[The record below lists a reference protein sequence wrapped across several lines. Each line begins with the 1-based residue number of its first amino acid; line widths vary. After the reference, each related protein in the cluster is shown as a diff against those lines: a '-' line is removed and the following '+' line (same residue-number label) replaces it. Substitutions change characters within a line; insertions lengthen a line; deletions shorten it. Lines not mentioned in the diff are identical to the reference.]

1 MDFKSFGFSEH
12 IVEGISAMGYEE
24 ATPVQV
30 QAIPLILEGRDVI
43 GSAQTGTG
51 KTAAFLLPLIEL
63 ITKNPDRDEK
73 IKALVIV
80 PTRELALQ
88 IDQQFQGF
96 AYYSPISSMPIY
108 GGGDGRN
115 YSDEKNALTSGVD
128 VVICTPGRMIAH
140 LLNDYV
146 DLSELRYLILDEA
159 DRMLDMG
166 FLGDILR
173 ILSYMPKDRQTMMFS
188 ATMPDKIR
196 ELARKTLRNP
206 AEINIAVSKPADGVI
221 QMAYVVYEE
230 QKIPVITKLL
240 RNKPNYRVVI
250 FCSTKIATKQISR
263 KLSQLG
269 LKVGEIHSDLD
280 QKERE
285 QILLDYRNH
294 KLNILAATDIIA
306 RGIDIDDIELVI
318 NFHVPSEAEDYIH
331 RIGRTARINTEGV
344 AITFASPDDHHK
356 LGRIE
361 KFLGKEIYK
370 AKVESEFG
378 EVPGYQPHIAPA
390 RSFHKKPFFNQRKK
404 GSSSKNQTKKP

>member
-1 MDFKSFGFSEH
+1 MNFNTFGFSEH
-12 IVEGISAMGYEE
+12 ILEGIEAMGYAE
-24 ATPVQV
+24 ATPVQEK
-30 QAIPLILEGRDVI
+30 AIPLILERKDVI

-63 ITKNPDRDEK
+63 ITRNPNRSEK

-115 YSDEKNALTSGVD
+115 FSDEKNALSNGVD

-140 LLNDYV
+140 LLSDYV
-146 DLSELRYLILDEA
+146 DLSELQYLILDEA

-173 ILSYMPKDRQTMMFS
+173 ILSYMPKERQTLMFS
-188 ATMPDKIR
+188 ATMPEKIR
-196 ELARKTLRNP
+196 ELARKTLKDP
-206 AEINIAVSKPADGVI
+206 TEINIAVSKPADGVL
-221 QMAYVVYEE
+221 QMVYIVFEE
-230 QKIPVITKLL
+230 QKIPLITNLL
-240 RNKPNYRVVI
+240 RNRPDYRVVI
-250 FCSTKIATKQISR
+250 FCSTKNATKQISR
-263 KLSQLG
+263 RLSQLG

-294 KLNILAATDIIA
+294 KINILAATDIIA

-318 NFHVPSEAEDYIH
+318 NFQVPSEAEDYIH

-344 AITFASPDDHHK
+344 AITFASPEDHSK

-370 AKVESEFG
+370 AKVADEFG
-378 EVPGYQPHIAPA
+378 DVPDYLPNFIHKP
-390 RSFHKKPFFNQRKK
+390 SFRKKTFNRNRKGPSPKNHSKKP
-404 GSSSKNQTKKP
+404 

>member
-1 MDFKSFGFSEH
+1 MHFSSFGLREE
-12 IVEGISAMGYEE
+12 IVEGIEAMGYEE
-24 ATPVQV
+24 ATPVQE
-30 QAIPLILEGRDVI
+30 QAIPAILDGKDLI

-51 KTAAFLLPLIEL
+51 KTAAFLLPLIHL
-63 ITKNPDRDEK
+63 ITSIPERDGK

-115 YSDEKNALTSGVD
+115 FSDEKNALVQGVD

-146 DLSELRYLILDEA
+146 DLSQLKYLVLDEA

-166 FLGDILR
+166 FISDILR
-173 ILSYMPKDRQTMMFS
+173 IINYLPKQRQTLMFS
-188 ATMPDKIR
+188 ATMPQKIR
-196 ELARKTLRNP
+196 ELARKILQQP
-206 AEINIAVSKPADGVI
+206 SEISIAASKPADGVI
-221 QMAYVVYEE
+221 QLVYVVFEE
-230 QKIPVITKLL
+230 QKIPMINHLL
-240 RNKPNYRVVI
+240 KDKPNYRVVI
-250 FCSTKIATKQISR
+250 FCSTKVSTKQISKR
-263 KLSQLG
+263 LKQSG
-269 LKVGEIHSDLD
+269 LKVGEIHSDLE

-285 QILLDYRNH
+285 QILLDYRNS
-294 KLNILAATDIIA
+294 KINILAATDIIA

-318 NFHVPSEAEDYIH
+318 NYNVPSEPEDYIH

-344 AITFASPDDHHK
+344 AITFAAPDDHAK

-361 KFLGKEIYK
+361 HFLGKELYK
-370 AKVESEFG
+370 APVDISFG
-378 EVPGYQPHIAPA
+378 AVPAYQPSVRPP
-390 RSFHKKPFFNQRKK
+390 KKPHHKQATKRKNFQRKPRPDK
-404 GSSSKNQTKKP
+404 H

>member
-1 MDFKSFGFSEH
+1 MNFTTFGFSEH
-12 IVEGISAMGYEE
+12 ILEGISAMGYAE
-24 ATPVQV
+24 ATPVQE
-30 QAIPLILEGRDVI
+30 QAIPLILEGKDVI

-63 ITKNPDRDEK
+63 ITRNPNRSEK

-115 YSDEKNALTSGVD
+115 FSDEKNALTSGVD

-146 DLSELRYLILDEA
+146 DLSELQYLILDEA

-173 ILSYMPKDRQTMMFS
+173 ILSYMPKDRQTLMFS
-188 ATMPDKIR
+188 ATMPVKIR
-196 ELARKTLRNP
+196 ELARKTLNNP
-206 AEINIAVSKPADGVI
+206 SEINIAVSKPAEGVL
-221 QMAYVVYEE
+221 QMVYIVFEE
-230 QKIPVITKLL
+230 QKIPLITSLL
-240 RNKPNYRVVI
+240 RNRPDYRVVI
-250 FCSTKIATKQISR
+250 FCSTKNATKQISK
-263 KLSQLG
+263 KLAQLG

-285 QILLDYRNH
+285 QILLDYRNR
-294 KLNILAATDIIA
+294 KINILAATDIIA
-306 RGIDIDDIELVI
+306 RGIDIDDIELVV
-318 NFHVPSEAEDYIH
+318 NFQVPSEAEDYIH

-344 AITFASPDDHHK
+344 AITFASPEDHSK

-370 AKVESEFG
+370 AKVAAEFG
-378 EVPGYQPHIAPA
+378 EVPDYLPNVIHRPH
-390 RSFHKKPFFNQRKK
+390 FKKKPFHRNPK
-404 GSSSKNQTKKP
+404 GPNPKNHSKKP